1 MDVMSCAK
9 QQGFSLI
16 EVLIAVV
23 VVSIALLALMEG
35 MGAII
40 QTQSQ
45 LRLQAQAQQVA
56 WQQWQSLR
64 VGIASKDEVI
74 KVIHAERDWQVKTTF
89 TDTDFPGTRQVVI
102 QVLPSDDLKSR
113 AQLLSALV
121 VTP

>member
-1 MDVMSCAK
+1 MVVMKCAK

-35 MGAII
+35 MGGII

-64 VGIASKDEVI
+64 GGIASKDEVI
-74 KVIHAERDWQVKTTF
+74 KVTHAERDWQVKTTF
-89 TDTDFPGTRQVVI
+89 TDTDFPGTRQVAI
-102 QVLPSDDLKSR
+102 QVLPSDDLQAR
-113 AQLLSALV
+113 AQRLSALV

>member
-1 MDVMSCAK
+1 MNCAK

-64 VGIASKDEVI
+64 VGFASKNEVI
-74 KVIHAERDWQVKTTF
+74 KVSHAQLDWQVKTTF

-102 QVLPSDDLKSR
+102 QVLPSDDLKAR
-113 AQLLSALV
+113 AQRLSALV
-121 VTP
+121 VSP